1 MFLLRPPFLE
11 ADTAATAAAMVL
23 EQLPVEGD
31 AGRLFIPPVGSET
44 HEMLEGDADALLF
57 FRLLPPPLED
67 ILRPDC

>member
-1 MFLLRPPFLE
+1 
-11 ADTAATAAAMVL
+11 MVL

-67 ILRPDC
+67 ILRPDF